1 MTMAKFR
8 SKVSKARHGTVSLR
22 TTIPSAVAE
31 MMGLRDGDILLWEV
45 EPKGNTMVVTVFKK
59 RL

>member
-1 MTMAKFR
+1 MAEFR

-31 MMGLRDGDILLWEV
+31 MMGLKGGDSLLWEV
-45 EPKGNTMVVTVFKK
+45 EPKGNTVVVTVSKK